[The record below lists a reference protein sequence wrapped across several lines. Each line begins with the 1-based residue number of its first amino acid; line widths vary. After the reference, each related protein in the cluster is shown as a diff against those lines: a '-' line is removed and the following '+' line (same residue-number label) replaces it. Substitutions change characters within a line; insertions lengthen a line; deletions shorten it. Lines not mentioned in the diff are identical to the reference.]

1 MALYHFHVEQIKRSE
16 GRTAVASAAYR
27 AGEKLHNLWDGET
40 HDYTRKGGVILSEIM
55 LPEYAPERF
64 SDRHTLW
71 NEVEQIE
78 KHYKA
83 QLAYSFDMALQNEF
97 SLEENIALA
106 REFVQK
112 YFVSDGM
119 ICDLAVHQPDRGD
132 GGIPN
137 PHFHVLVPIRP
148 LNADGTWGAKQHR
161 VYHLDKDGN
170 RIKKEDGTWA
180 FDAVPTTNWGKPET
194 LDLWRKAW
202 ADMVNSRL
210 EEKGLA
216 CRIDHRS
223 YVDQG
228 LDLIPTVHEGP
239 HIRKMEKKGIRTEK
253 GELNRWIKATNRMI
267 RNIQAT
273 LAALK
278 EWLAEAKEILKEPQ
292 EVYLAQLLSDA
303 HALRNQTAMTYARG
317 KTKAKKNNLKRF
329 MNECDYL
336 KQRGVLTL
344 SDFEKHLSSVSENVE
359 SRKSSMHQKQTRLKE
374 LQQLME
380 DAKTYAALKPIFDEM
395 KKEKYCFTKAKEK
408 YKAEHEGELRRFYM
422 VKRKLKESGF
432 EKDPFPLDAWQ
443 KEFSELSAQ
452 REAEYQ
458 EYKLLQKDL
467 TILYQIKGDVDQAMR
482 ETHPEMLHPNKAKE
496 TETAL

>member
-64 SDRHTLW
+64 SDRYTLW

-344 SDFEKHLSSVSENVE
+344 SDFEKHLSSVSENAPC
-359 SRKSSMHQKQTRLKE
+359 TRNR
-374 LQQLME
+374 
-380 DAKTYAALKPIFDEM
+380 P
-395 KKEKYCFTKAKEK
+395 
-408 YKAEHEGELRRFYM
+408 
-422 VKRKLKESGF
+422 V
-432 EKDPFPLDAWQ
+432 
-443 KEFSELSAQ
+443 
-452 REAEYQ
+452 
-458 EYKLLQKDL
+458 
-467 TILYQIKGDVDQAMR
+467 
-482 ETHPEMLHPNKAKE
+482 
-496 TETAL
+496 